1 MKPTQRE
8 HCSTFNTMEKRN
20 VKRQKKE
27 QNPDLN
33 KKKNGSK
40 KIGT

>member
-1 MKPTQRE
+1 
-8 HCSTFNTMEKRN
+8 MEKRN

-40 KIGT
+40 KIGTWIQTKNWQRK